1 MSSEKK
7 EDLSPQMAFV
17 RGIIKKFESY
27 LEETNLEVEPE
38 ENVVS
43 IFGNLYYGIEDDL
56 MLHMYRDRKY
66 FYEITDKK
74 GEVQALI
81 IRNDKITW
89 DKLKKIKEILEAKEI
104 SDHRYRIIP
113 LDDEYPYV

>member
-1 MSSEKK
+1 MSSEEK

-17 RGIIKKFESY
+17 RGIIK
-27 LEETNLEVEPE
+27 LETE
-38 ENVVS
+38 ENVTS

-56 MLHMYRDRKY
+56 MLHIFRDRKY
-66 FYEITDKK
+66 VSEITDKN

-81 IRNDKITW
+81 IRNDKITR
-89 DKLKKIKEILEAKEI
+89 DKLKKIKEILKAKDI
-104 SDHRYRIIP
+104 SYRRYRIIP